1 MVEIEFQYA
10 LTANIEQDLTADL
23 RVNSTV
29 QFSYVDD
36 VVLRSLG
43 TAPDVQKGYGL
54 LEGSIGFS
62 WKQFS
67 LQLFGKNL
75 LDEDYRV
82 NSLPNVLFQGW
93 GNLWTVLVEL
103 TASSNVVGNRP
114 LELQPRKVELI
125 CISN

>member
-1 MVEIEFQYA
+1 
-10 LTANIEQDLTADL
+10 
-23 RVNSTV
+23 V

-54 LEGSIGFS
+54 LEGTIGFS

-82 NSLPNVLFQGW
+82 NSLPNVPFQGW
-93 GNLWTVLVEL
+93 GNLRTVLVEL